1 MTLIPESLKRPFLF
15 LKENILNND
24 LYYCDQ
30 GASDKKI
37 LKHVS
42 QKLIPFLQQTHEE
55 DKNFFSLYYS
65 SKWLER
71 LTKTN
76 IHELAKYPHVFML
89 SLFSNHNLQ
98 YEKIC
103 HLYYKKFAFFLSDYP
118 EYLSLYQD
126 TLLRKS
132 DAIKAI
138 FTYGSDIK
146 LKDKALNLFLD
157 NKLILISDPVLYGSC
172 FSETVLLSH
181 FLNFNEHTDQKITTL
196 LLHYIHNA
204 SCFEEEHIFRNLIN
218 NHFIYNSVFLKGLVA
233 SENFFPFYL
242 STKESLFTY
251 LLFDITKKYAKGAI
265 TSEQSATF
273 LHSINHNLEYFN
285 FSIPERYGETFFN
298 THPSDI
304 DSADYVKGQLHMI
317 ALFKHYNPDIYQNLG
332 TYLSNGFFDSLNID
346 IQILLEYVFFP
357 ANECIIYNI
366 YKKIETPEH
375 FYDFFNRYENKAD
388 LFYAIQKFLDNPFL
402 YNFKNTIDNKCND
415 SKDNIF
421 LTFDKIMK
429 EEIIKIDL
437 IYHALI
443 TNRNPHNDYDSFC
456 FLCQLFCFYSQS
468 FSVNDLS
475 VIPCLCQLIRN
486 HMIELIFDFIKTN
499 ERDLGYE
506 AIRNFIHSVN
516 EHDKKHIKQ
525 ILNINEINN
534 LDLTALVPLLRRQQL
549 SEQIIFNEPETKT
562 IARNRL

>member
-1 MTLIPESLKRPFLF
+1 MKLIPESLKRSFLF
-15 LKENILNND
+15 FKENILNND
-24 LYYCDQ
+24 LFYCEQ
-30 GASDKKI
+30 NESDKKI
-37 LKHVS
+37 LKHIS
-42 QKLIPFLQQTHEE
+42 EKLIPFLQQAEE
-55 DKNFFSLYYS
+55 KDKNFFSLYYS
-65 SKWLER
+65 SKWMER

-76 IHELAKYPHVFML
+76 IHELAKYPHAFML
-89 SLFSNHNLQ
+89 SLFSNHDLQ
-98 YEKIC
+98 YEKLC
-103 HLYYKKFAFFLSDYP
+103 HLYYKKFAFFLSEYP
-118 EYLSLYQD
+118 EHVSFYEN
-126 TLLRKS
+126 TLLVKP
-132 DAIKAI
+132 DVVKVI
-138 FTYGSDIK
+138 FIYASNTSI
-146 LKDKALNLFLD
+146 KDKILNLFLD
-157 NKLILISDPVLYGSC
+157 NKISTISAPVLYGSC
-172 FSETVLLSH
+172 LPETVFISH
-181 FLNFNEHTDQKITTL
+181 FLNFSEQTDQKITTL

-204 SCFEEEHIFRNLIN
+204 SCFEDEPIFRNLID

-242 STKESLFTY
+242 STKELFFTH
-251 LLFDITKKYAKGAI
+251 LLFDITKKYAKGTI
-265 TSEQSATF
+265 TGEQSATF

-285 FSIPERYGETFFN
+285 FCIPERYGQTFFN
-298 THPSDI
+298 APPSDI

-317 ALFKHYNPDIYQNLG
+317 ALFKHYNPDIYENLG
-332 TYLSNGFFDSLNID
+332 TYLSNSFFDSLNID

-375 FYDFFNRYENKAD
+375 FYAFFDRYANKAD

-402 YNFKNTIDNKCND
+402 YNFKNTIDHKCND
-415 SKDNIF
+415 SKNNVF

-429 EEIIKIDL
+429 EEIVKIDL

-443 TNRNPHNDYDSFC
+443 TNRNRHNDYDSFC

-468 FSVNDLS
+468 FSINDLS
-475 VIPCLCQLIRN
+475 VIPCLCQIIRN
-486 HMIELIFDFIKTN
+486 HIIELIFDFIKTN
-499 ERDLGYE
+499 ERDLGHE

-549 SEQIIFNEPETKT
+549 SEQIILNEPETETLSRK
-562 IARNRL
+562 RL